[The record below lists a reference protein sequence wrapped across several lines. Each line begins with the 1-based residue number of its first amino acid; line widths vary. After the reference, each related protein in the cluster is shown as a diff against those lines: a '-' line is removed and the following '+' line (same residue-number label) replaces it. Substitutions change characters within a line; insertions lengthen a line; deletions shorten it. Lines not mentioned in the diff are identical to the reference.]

1 MTLAPEGML
10 PDNPVVVPPMIHVPE
25 LLAVQMPKYG
35 IPPAVVVTIANV
47 CGEPEALLVNA
58 PLAAAVHA
66 IGGRPPE
73 TGV

>member
-10 PDNPVVVPPMIHVPE
+10 PDKPVVVPPMIHVPA

-35 IPPAVVVTIANV
+35 IPPAVVVSIANV

-58 PLAAAVHA
+58 PLVTELHA